1 MHVYSLWWKL
11 LAGKYKAPGQAK
23 TKTKTRKKAGL
34 ARTTDPPSIPSAG
47 DHGPRKTP
55 ARATPP
61 PAEDVNVIGSLLRAM
76 GPRRLRAM
84 TSRSRVGG
92 SKYKVN
98 NQNLEK
104 FEVILAKIPEGEKV
118 SKRVSSVTS
127 LPERHE
133 DLTRL
138 TGSPGDRTERPAPDI
153 SPSLTMGSSVTAEYE
168 LFCKEFHSEAKHLL
182 PDEQQPQ
189 VCSNPMRQLLQS
201 ASEAATKGLQLQR
214 VSAAAGACP
223 SGGVSSA
230 VKPESMLSQTNEP
243 PGISKVPGFV
253 ASVLSSSTATS
264 AALTSKAPQ
273 PPPPPPLSPKKAA
286 QSRRW
291 SETPIGTPV
300 FMAKKFAEKMRN
312 CKDPLPA
319 GGGGGGGGSRKG
331 STSLPQDPKHAAATS
346 SSKPGPSRRQSIK
359 SSSKHTS
366 SKSLPSLSSGSVDSV
381 QDELEE
387 RSQNHQAIRDRSGSA
402 PRTNSTNE
410 QVSAKV
416 PPVQQRY
423 SSRAEDAGAEE
434 TQLFRKNLTPTG
446 TPEASEETGSKRLK
460 SETSATSTSKSGK
473 SKDGKSGSTRR
484 KKR

>member
-1 MHVYSLWWKL
+1 MHAYYLWWKL

-34 ARTTDPPSIPSAG
+34 TRTTDPPSIPSAG

-55 ARATPP
+55 TRAAPP

-201 ASEAATKGLQLQR
+201 ASEAATKGMQLQR

-223 SGGVSSA
+223 SGGGSSV
-230 VKPESMLSQTNEP
+230 VKPESMLSETY
-243 PGISKVPGFV
+243 
-253 ASVLSSSTATS
+253 
-264 AALTSKAPQ
+264 AALLSQ
-273 PPPPPPLSPKKAA
+273 PA
-286 QSRRW
+286 
-291 SETPIGTPV
+291 
-300 FMAKKFAEKMRN
+300 
-312 CKDPLPA
+312 
-319 GGGGGGGGSRKG
+319 
-331 STSLPQDPKHAAATS
+331 STVT
-346 SSKPGPSRRQSIK
+346 
-359 SSSKHTS
+359 
-366 SKSLPSLSSGSVDSV
+366 
-381 QDELEE
+381 
-387 RSQNHQAIRDRSGSA
+387 
-402 PRTNSTNE
+402 
-410 QVSAKV
+410 
-416 PPVQQRY
+416 
-423 SSRAEDAGAEE
+423 
-434 TQLFRKNLTPTG
+434 
-446 TPEASEETGSKRLK
+446 
-460 SETSATSTSKSGK
+460 
-473 SKDGKSGSTRR
+473 
-484 KKR
+484 